1 MKNTMARREF
11 LKTVGV
17 GALAGAGLGSA
28 APLAR
33 AASADLSADSDK
45 KPRLLSSCC
54 AYSYRELLSTG
65 KMSYEDL
72 ILKAVELGLDAVDMT
87 VYYFK
92 SIDPG
97 HLDSLRNLAYKNAVA
112 FSGAACNATMVKT
125 DAAARADVLVQIK
138 KWVDVADR
146 LGASH
151 LRIFAG
157 DLPSGV
163 TTQQAID
170 WSVETMKAACD
181 YSAEKGITLGIEDH
195 GNITSSA
202 NVCLEIMHR
211 VNSPYAGINLD
222 ITHFAATTAQ
232 DAYAQIAACIPHA
245 TVSHIRDHWD
255 DSKPGDSKP
264 LDMDRVWKLY
274 AEAGHKGYM
283 AVEYSPEETGEPAI
297 TGAPKLIAKTIEL
310 CRKYSSV

>member
-1 MKNTMARREF
+1 MKNKIARRDF
-11 LKTVGV
+11 LKTAGA
-17 GALAGAGLGSA
+17 GALAGAGAVTG

-33 AASADLSADSDK
+33 AAAAETHSDSNK

-54 AYSYRELLSTG
+54 AYSYRELLSTD
-65 KMSYEDL
+65 KMTYEDF

-92 SIDPG
+92 TIDPG

-125 DAAARADVLVQIK
+125 DAAARADALVQIK

-157 DLPSGV
+157 DLPTGV

-170 WSVETMKAACD
+170 WSVETMKAGCD
-181 YSAEKGITLGIEDH
+181 YSGEKGIILGVEDH

-202 NVCLEIMHR
+202 NVCLEIMER

-222 ITHFAATTAQ
+222 ITHFAATAAQ
-232 DAYAQIAACIPHA
+232 DAYAQIAACMPYA

-255 DSKPGDSKP
+255 DGKP
-264 LDMDRVWKLY
+264 LDMERVWRIY
-274 AEAGHKGYM
+274 ADAGHKGYM
-283 AVEYSPEETGEPAI
+283 AVEYSPEGKGEPAI

>member
-1 MKNTMARREF
+1 MKKTMARREF
-11 LKTVGV
+11 LKSVGA
-17 GALAGAGLGSA
+17 GALAGAGLCTA
-28 APLAR
+28 APLAH
-33 AASADLSADSDK
+33 AASADLNADPK
-45 KPRLLSSCC
+45 KMPRLLAACC
-54 AYSYRELLSTG
+54 AYSYRVQLSNGQMT
-65 KMSYEDL
+65 YEDF
-72 ILKAVELGLDAVDMT
+72 ILKAVELELDAVDMT

-92 SIDPG
+92 STDPQY
-97 HLDSLRNLAYKNAVA
+97 LDSLRHLAYKNAVA

-125 DAAARADVLVQIK
+125 DAAKRADVLVQIK
-138 KWVDVADR
+138 KWVDVTDR

-157 DLPSGV
+157 DLPAGV

-170 WSVETMKAACD
+170 WTVETMKAGCD
-181 YSAEKGITLGIEDH
+181 YSATKGIMLGIEDH

-202 NVCLEIMHR
+202 DVCLEIMQR

-222 ITHFAATTAQ
+222 ITHFIPTPAQ
-232 DAYAQIAACIPHA
+232 DAYAQIAACMPYA

-255 DSKPGDSKP
+255 DGKP

-283 AVEYSPEETGEPAI
+283 AVEYSPEEVDEPAT
-297 TGAPKLIAKTIEL
+297 TGAPKLIAKTREL

>member
-1 MKNTMARREF
+1 MKKTIARREF
-11 LKTVGV
+11 LKTVGA
-17 GALAGAGLGSA
+17 GALASAGLGSG
-28 APLAR
+28 APLAH
-33 AASADLSADSDK
+33 ASSADISANSNK

-65 KMSYEDL
+65 KMTYEDL
-72 ILKAVELGLDAVDMT
+72 ILEAVELGLDAVDMT
-87 VYYFK
+87 MYYFK
-92 SIDPG
+92 SIDSG
-97 HLDSLRNLAYKNAVA
+97 HLDSLRNLAYRNAVA
-112 FSGAACNATMVKT
+112 FSGAACNAIMVKT
-125 DAAARADVLVQIK
+125 DAAARADSLVEIK
-138 KWVDVADR
+138 KWVDVTDR

-151 LRIFAG
+151 LRIFTG
-157 DLPSGV
+157 NLPAGV
-163 TTQQAID
+163 TKQQAID
-170 WSVETMKAACD
+170 WSVETMKAGCD
-181 YSAEKGITLGIEDH
+181 YSAEKGIILGIEDH
-195 GNITSSA
+195 GNITNSA

-222 ITHFAATTAQ
+222 ITHFAATSAQ
-232 DAYAQIAACIPHA
+232 DGYAQIAACIPYA

-255 DSKPGDSKP
+255 DGKP

-283 AVEYSPEETGEPAI
+283 AVEYSPEEAGEPAI

>member
-1 MKNTMARREF
+1 MKNKIARRDF
-11 LKTVGV
+11 LKTAGA
-17 GALAGAGLGSA
+17 GALAGAGAVTG

-33 AASADLSADSDK
+33 AAAAETHSDSNK

-54 AYSYRELLSTG
+54 AYSYRELLSTD
-65 KMSYEDL
+65 KMTYEDL
-72 ILKAVELGLDAVDMT
+72 ILKAVELGLGAVDMT

-92 SIDPG
+92 TIDPG

-125 DAAARADVLVQIK
+125 DAAARADALVQIK

-157 DLPSGV
+157 DLPTGV

-170 WSVETMKAACD
+170 WSVETMKAGCD
-181 YSAEKGITLGIEDH
+181 YSGEKGIILGVEDH

-202 NVCLEIMHR
+202 NVCLEIMER

-222 ITHFAATTAQ
+222 ITHFAATAAQ
-232 DAYAQIAACIPHA
+232 DAYAQIAACMPYA

-255 DSKPGDSKP
+255 DGKP
-264 LDMDRVWKLY
+264 LDMERVWRIY
-274 AEAGHKGYM
+274 ADAGHKGYM
-283 AVEYSPEETGEPAI
+283 AVEYSPEGKGEPAI

>member
-1 MKNTMARREF
+1 MKNTIARREF
-11 LKTVGV
+11 LKTAGA
-17 GALAGAGLGSA
+17 GALAGAGWGTG

-33 AASADLSADSDK
+33 AATAEINPASSK

-54 AYSYRELLSTG
+54 AYSYRELFPSG
-65 KMSYEDL
+65 KMTYEDL
-72 ILKAVELGLDAVDMT
+72 ILKAVELDLDAVDMT

-92 SIDPG
+92 STQPAY
-97 HLDSLRNLAYKNAVA
+97 LDSLRRLAFRNAVA

-125 DAAARADVLVQIK
+125 DAAARADALVQIK

-146 LGASH
+146 LGTSH

-157 DLPSGV
+157 NLPAGV
-163 TTQQAID
+163 TRQQAID
-170 WSVETMKAACD
+170 WSVETMKAGCD
-181 YSAEKGITLGIEDH
+181 YSGEKGITLGIEDH
-195 GNITSSA
+195 GNITNSA
-202 NVCLEIMHR
+202 NACLEIMQR

-222 ITHFAATTAQ
+222 ITHFTSATSAQ
-232 DAYAQIAACIPHA
+232 DAYAQIAACMPYA

-255 DSKPGDSKP
+255 DGKP
-264 LDMDRVWKLY
+264 LDMDRVWRIY

-283 AVEYSPEETGEPAI
+283 AVEYSPGETGEPAI
-297 TGAPKLIAKTIEL
+297 TGAPKLIAKTIAL

>member
-1 MKNTMARREF
+1 MKSTMARREF

-17 GALAGAGLGSA
+17 GALAGAGLGTTAS
-28 APLAR
+28 LAR
-33 AASADLSADSDK
+33 AETADLNADSNK

-54 AYSYRELLSTG
+54 AYSYKELLSTG
-65 KMSYEDL
+65 KMTYEDL
-72 ILKAVELGLDAVDMT
+72 ILKAVELRLDAVDMT
-87 VYYFK
+87 VYWLK
-92 SIDPG
+92 STDPG
-97 HLDSLRNLAYKNAVA
+97 YLDSLRRLAYRNAVS

-138 KWVDVADR
+138 KWVDVTDR

-157 DLPSGV
+157 DMLPGV

-170 WSVETMKAACD
+170 WSVETMKAGCD

-195 GNITSSA
+195 GNITNSA
-202 NVCLEIMHR
+202 NVCLEIMQR

-222 ITHFAATTAQ
+222 ITHFTRATSAQ
-232 DAYAQIAACIPHA
+232 DAYAEISACMPYA
-245 TVSHIRDHWD
+245 TVSHIRDRWD
-255 DSKPGDSKP
+255 DGKP
-264 LDMDRVWKLY
+264 LDMDRVWKIY

-283 AVEYSPEETGEPAI
+283 AVEYSSEQTGEPGV

>member
-1 MKNTMARREF
+1 MKNTIARREF
-11 LKTVGV
+11 LKTVGA
-17 GALAGAGLGSA
+17 GALAGAGLGTG

-33 AASADLSADSDK
+33 AAVADLNTDLNK

-54 AYSYRELLSTG
+54 AYSYKELLSTG
-65 KMSYEDL
+65 KMTYEDL
-72 ILKAVELGLDAVDMT
+72 ILKAVELGMDAVDMT
-87 VYYFK
+87 VYWLK
-92 SIDPG
+92 STDPG
-97 HLDSLRNLAYKNAVA
+97 YLDSLRRLAYRNAVA
-112 FSGAACNATMVKT
+112 FSGAACNATMVKA
-125 DAAARADVLVQIK
+125 DAAERADVLVQIK

-157 DLPSGV
+157 DLLPGV
-163 TTQQAID
+163 SLQQAID
-170 WSVETMKAACD
+170 WSVETMKAGCD
-181 YSAEKGITLGIEDH
+181 YSAEKGIALGIEDH
-195 GNITSSA
+195 GNITNSA
-202 NVCLEIMHR
+202 KVCLEIMQR

-222 ITHFAATTAQ
+222 ITHFTAAPAP
-232 DAYAQIAACIPHA
+232 DAYAQIAACMPYA

-255 DSKPGDSKP
+255 DGKP

-283 AVEYSPEETGEPAI
+283 AVEYSPEQAGEPAL
-297 TGAPKLIAKTIEL
+297 TGAPKLIRKTIEL

>member
-1 MKNTMARREF
+1 MTNKIARRDF

-17 GALAGAGLGSA
+17 GALAGAGVVSGT
-28 APLAR
+28 PLAR
-33 AASADLSADSDK
+33 AAAADINIDSRK

-54 AYSYRELLSTG
+54 AYSYKELLSTG
-65 KMSYEDL
+65 KMTYEDL
-72 ILKAVELGLDAVDMT
+72 ILKAVELGLDGVDMT
-87 VYYFK
+87 VYWLK
-92 SIDPG
+92 STDPG
-97 HLDSLRNLAYKNAVA
+97 YLDSLRRLAFRNAVG

-125 DAAARADVLVQIK
+125 DAAARAGVLVQIK

-157 DLPSGV
+157 DMLPGV
-163 TTQQAID
+163 TTQQATD

-195 GNITSSA
+195 GNITNSA
-202 NVCLEIMHR
+202 KVCLEIMQR

-222 ITHFAATTAQ
+222 ITHFTTATTAQ
-232 DAYAQIAACIPHA
+232 DGYAQIAACLPYA
-245 TVSHIRDHWD
+245 TVSHIRDRWD
-255 DSKPGDSKP
+255 DGKP
-264 LDMDRVWKLY
+264 LDMERVWKLY

-283 AVEYSPEETGEPAI
+283 AVEYSP
-297 TGAPKLIAKTIEL
+297 
-310 CRKYSSV
+310 S

>member
-17 GALAGAGLGSA
+17 GALAGAGLGTAS
-28 APLAR
+28 PIAR
-33 AASADLSADSDK
+33 AADLGTESR

-54 AYSYRELLSTG
+54 AYSFKELLSAG
-65 KMSYEDL
+65 KMTYEDL
-72 ILKAVELGLDAVDMT
+72 ILKAVELGLDALDMT
-87 VYYFK
+87 VYWLK
-92 SIDPG
+92 STDAG
-97 HLDSLRNLAYKNAVA
+97 YLDSLRRLAYRNAVS

-125 DAAARADVLVQIK
+125 DAAARADALVQIK

-157 DLPSGV
+157 DMLPGV
-163 TTQQAID
+163 STRQAID
-170 WSVETMKAACD
+170 WSVETMKAGCD

-195 GNITSSA
+195 GNITNKAS
-202 NVCLEIMHR
+202 VCLEIMQR

-222 ITHFAATTAQ
+222 ITHFTAATTAQ
-232 DAYAQIAACIPHA
+232 DAYAQIAACMPYA
-245 TVSHIRDHWD
+245 TVSHIRDRWD
-255 DSKPGDSKP
+255 DGKP

-274 AEAGHKGYM
+274 ADAGHKGYM
-283 AVEYSPEETGEPAI
+283 AVEYSPEQTGEPGI
-297 TGAPKLIAKTIEL
+297 TGAPRLIAKTIEL

>member
-1 MKNTMARREF
+1 MKNTMVRRDF
-11 LKTVGV
+11 LKTVGA
-17 GALAGAGLGSA
+17 GALAGAGVMTG
-28 APLAR
+28 APLAH
-33 AASADLSADSDK
+33 AAAADLNTDSQK
-45 KPRLLSSCC
+45 KPRLLTSCC
-54 AYSYRELLSTG
+54 AYSYRELLSVG
-65 KMSYEDL
+65 KMTYEDL
-72 ILKAVELGLDAVDMT
+72 ILKAVELGIDAVDMT

-92 SIDPG
+92 TIDNG
-97 HLDSLRNLAYKNAVA
+97 HLDSLRNLAYRNTVA

-138 KWVDVADR
+138 KWVDVTDQ

-170 WSVETMKAACD
+170 WTVETMKAGCD
-181 YSAEKGITLGIEDH
+181 YSAEKGIILGIEDH

-202 NVCLEIMHR
+202 NVCIEIMQR

-222 ITHFAATTAQ
+222 ITHFIPTPTQ
-232 DAYAQIAACIPHA
+232 DAYAQIAACIPYA

-255 DSKPGDSKP
+255 DGKP
-264 LDMDRVWKLY
+264 LDMERVWKLY

-283 AVEYSPEETGEPAI
+283 AVEYSPEELVEPAI
-297 TGAPKLIAKTIEL
+297 TGAPKLIAKTREL
-310 CRKYSSV
+310 CKKYSSV

>member
-17 GALAGAGLGSA
+17 GALAGAGLGTAS
-28 APLAR
+28 PIAR
-33 AASADLSADSDK
+33 AADLGTESR

-54 AYSYRELLSTG
+54 AYSFKELLSAG
-65 KMSYEDL
+65 KMTYEDL
-72 ILKAVELGLDAVDMT
+72 ILKAVELGLDALDMT
-87 VYYFK
+87 VYWLK
-92 SIDPG
+92 STDAG
-97 HLDSLRNLAYKNAVA
+97 YLDSLRRLAYRNAVS

-125 DAAARADVLVQIK
+125 DAAARADALVQIK

-157 DLPSGV
+157 DMLPGV
-163 TTQQAID
+163 STRQAID
-170 WSVETMKAACD
+170 WSVETMKAGCD

-195 GNITSSA
+195 GNITNKAS
-202 NVCLEIMHR
+202 VCLEIMQR

-222 ITHFAATTAQ
+222 ITHFTAATTAQ
-232 DAYAQIAACIPHA
+232 DAYAQIAACIPYA
-245 TVSHIRDHWD
+245 TVSHIRDRWD
-255 DSKPGDSKP
+255 DGKP

-274 AEAGHKGYM
+274 ADAGHKGYM
-283 AVEYSPEETGEPAI
+283 AVEYSPEQTGEPGI
-297 TGAPKLIAKTIEL
+297 TGAPRLIAKTIEL

>member
-1 MKNTMARREF
+1 
-11 LKTVGV
+11 
-17 GALAGAGLGSA
+17 
-28 APLAR
+28 
-33 AASADLSADSDK
+33 
-45 KPRLLSSCC
+45 
-54 AYSYRELLSTG
+54 
-65 KMSYEDL
+65 
-72 ILKAVELGLDAVDMT
+72 MT
-87 VYYFK
+87 VYWLK
-92 SIDPG
+92 STDPG
-97 HLDSLRNLAYKNAVA
+97 YLDSLRRLAFRNAVA

-157 DLPSGV
+157 DLPAGV

-170 WSVETMKAACD
+170 WSVETMKAGCD

-195 GNITSSA
+195 GNITNSA
-202 NVCLEIMHR
+202 KVCLEIMQR

-222 ITHFAATTAQ
+222 ITHFTAATPAQ
-232 DAYAQIAACIPHA
+232 DAYAQIAACMPYA

-255 DSKPGDSKP
+255 DGKP
-264 LDMDRVWKLY
+264 LDMERVWRLY

>member
-1 MKNTMARREF
+1 MKNTIARRDF
-11 LKTVGV
+11 LKTVGAS
-17 GALAGAGLGSA
+17 ALAGAGVVAG
-28 APLAR
+28 APLAHAESSGKGDFSKR
-33 AASADLSADSDK
+33 
-45 KPRLLSSCC
+45 PRLLSSCC

-92 SIDPG
+92 SIDNG
-97 HLDSLRNLAYKNAVA
+97 RLDSLRNLAYKNAVV

-125 DAAARADVLVQIK
+125 DAAARAGTLVQIK

-157 DLPSGV
+157 DLPAGV

-170 WSVETMKAACD
+170 WTVETMKAGCD
-181 YSAEKGITLGIEDH
+181 YSAEKGIILGVEDH

-202 NVCLEIMHR
+202 NVCLEIMQR

-222 ITHFAATTAQ
+222 ITHFAATPAQ
-232 DAYAQIAACIPHA
+232 DAYAQIAACIPYA
-245 TVSHIRDHWD
+245 TVSHIRDCWD
-255 DSKPGDSKP
+255 DSKPGDRKP
-264 LDMDRVWKLY
+264 VDMERVWKLY

-310 CRKYSSV
+310 CKKYSSV

>member
-1 MKNTMARREF
+1 MKNTIARREF
-11 LKTVGV
+11 LKTVGA
-17 GALAGAGLGSA
+17 GALTGAGLSA
-28 APLAR
+28 GAPLAR
-33 AASADLSADSDK
+33 AASAGLNTDSNK

-54 AYSYRELLSTG
+54 AYSYKELLSAG
-65 KMSYEDL
+65 KMTYEDM
-72 ILKAVELGLDAVDMT
+72 ILKAVELGLDGVDMT
-87 VYYFK
+87 VYWLK
-92 SIDPG
+92 STDPG
-97 HLDSLRNLAYKNAVA
+97 YLDSLRRVAYRNAVG

-138 KWVDVADR
+138 KWVDVTDR

-157 DLPSGV
+157 DMLPGV
-163 TTQQAID
+163 SLQQAID
-170 WSVETMKAACD
+170 WSVETMKAGCD

-195 GNITSSA
+195 GNITNSA
-202 NVCLEIMHR
+202 NVCLEIMQR

-222 ITHFAATTAQ
+222 ITHFTATPAP
-232 DAYAQIAACIPHA
+232 DAYAQIAACMPYA

-255 DSKPGDSKP
+255 DGKP

-283 AVEYSPEETGEPAI
+283 AVEYSPEEAGEPGI

>member
-1 MKNTMARREF
+1 MKNMIARRDF

-17 GALAGAGLGSA
+17 GALAGAGVMTA
-28 APLAR
+28 APLAH
-33 AASADLSADSDK
+33 AAVADLSAEGNK

-54 AYSYRELLSTG
+54 AYSYKELLSAG
-65 KMSYEDL
+65 KMTYEDL
-72 ILKAVELGLDAVDMT
+72 ILKAVELGLDGVDMT
-87 VYYFK
+87 VYWLK
-92 SIDPG
+92 STDPEY
-97 HLDSLRNLAYKNAVA
+97 LDSLRHLAFRNAVG
-112 FSGAACNATMVKT
+112 FSGAACNAVMVKA

-151 LRIFAG
+151 LRIFSG
-157 DLPSGV
+157 DMLPGV

-195 GNITSSA
+195 GNITNSA
-202 NVCLEIMHR
+202 KVCLEIMQR

-222 ITHFAATTAQ
+222 ITHFTRATSAEE
-232 DAYAQIAACIPHA
+232 AYAEIAACLPYA
-245 TVSHIRDHWD
+245 TVSHIRDRWD
-255 DSKPGDSKP
+255 DGKP

-283 AVEYSPEETGEPAI
+283 AVEYSPELTGEPGI

>member
-1 MKNTMARREF
+1 M
-11 LKTVGV
+11 
-17 GALAGAGLGSA
+17 
-28 APLAR
+28 
-33 AASADLSADSDK
+33 
-45 KPRLLSSCC
+45 
-54 AYSYRELLSTG
+54 
-65 KMSYEDL
+65 
-72 ILKAVELGLDAVDMT
+72 
-87 VYYFK
+87 
-92 SIDPG
+92 
-97 HLDSLRNLAYKNAVA
+97 
-112 FSGAACNATMVKT
+112 
-125 DAAARADVLVQIK
+125 
-138 KWVDVADR
+138 
-146 LGASH
+146 
-151 LRIFAG
+151 
-157 DLPSGV
+157 
-163 TTQQAID
+163 QQAID